1 MDDGSDGGRTPAR
14 RRAYVRYSEALA
26 DRLCARLEAGEMLY
40 RICREPGMPTPE
52 AVKKWTLQKPKFA
65 ERLKA
70 ARRAG
75 GRPEGARGP
84 GFTYCRE
91 VGDEIFMRLCEGE
104 SLTKIG
110 ADPTMPSLST
120 IFYWRRRIPEFED
133 AVRMGKRIQA
143 EMFCDKG
150 WELASEATPE
160 TAYLTHV
167 RLNQLRWQAGV
178 LAPKVFRLKPVEPEE
193 PTRVVDL
200 LFRRFKI
207 ETDPES
213 GKQVVVAY
221 CPNPETGE
229 IEREGRTRWRPGPD
243 HHPLPG
249 GGILPPEPGWED

>member
-1 MDDGSDGGRTPAR
+1 MDDGSDGGRAPAR
-14 RRAYVRYSEALA
+14 RREYVRYSEAVA
-26 DRLCARLEAGEMLY
+26 DQLCARLEAGEMLY

-52 AVKKWTLQKPKFA
+52 AVDKWIKQKPKFA

-75 GRPEGARGP
+75 GRPDGARGP

-91 VGDEIFMRLCEGE
+91 VADEVFMRLCEGE

-120 IFYWRRRIPEFED
+120 IFYWRRRIAEFED
-133 AVRMGKRIQA
+133 AVQLGKRIQA

-178 LAPKVFRLKPVEPEE
+178 LAPRVFRLKTVEPDE
-193 PTRVVDL
+193 PPRKVEVLMRRFEVEDDPVTGKRVV
-200 LFRRFKI
+200 
-207 ETDPES
+207 
-213 GKQVVVAY
+213 VVY
-221 CPNPETGE
+221 CANPETGE
-229 IEREGRTRWRPGPD
+229 VEREN
-243 HHPLPG
+243 
-249 GGILPPEPGWED
+249 